1 LSEGGTA
8 SVSAGSDQPRVYR
21 QHRFTLPAGAADIL
35 LIRHG
40 ESMPGQLG
48 VPFPTWQGHADPP
61 LAPQGEV
68 QALALARR
76 LVAAEIDAV
85 YVTPLQRTQQT
96 IAPLAAERG
105 LTPAVEADLIEVH
118 LGDWEGVT
126 FRQKTEEHDPVA
138 VRVFVEQ
145 RWDVIP
151 GAEPTADFER
161 RVRRGLLRIAAAHPD
176 QHVAVVVHGG
186 VIGQLLALATG
197 SQRFAFVGADNASIS
212 QLVVQPDRWTLRRF
226 NDTTH
231 LDPALTL
238 SAAPPQ

>member
-1 LSEGGTA
+1 MTA
-8 SVSAGSDQPRVYR
+8 EPAETPQGERVYR
-21 QHRFTLPAGAADIL
+21 QHRFTLPPGAADIL

-40 ESMPGQLG
+40 ESMPGRVG
-48 VPFPTWQGHADPP
+48 EAVPTWQGHSDPA
-61 LAPQGEV
+61 LAPEGEH
-68 QALALARR
+68 QAQQLAER
-76 LVAAEIDAV
+76 LIAAEIDAI

-96 IAPLAAERG
+96 IAPLAATLG
-105 LTPAVEADLIEVH
+105 LTPVVEPGLVEVH
-118 LGDWEGVT
+118 LGEWEGMI
-126 FRQKTEEHDPVA
+126 FRQRTEERHPLA
-138 VRVFVEQ
+138 LQAFAEQ

-151 GAEPTADFER
+151 GAEPTGRFEQ
-161 RVRRGLLRIAAAHPD
+161 RVHRALAGIARSHPD
-176 QHVAVVVHGG
+176 QRVAVVAHGG

-212 QLVVQPDRWTLRRF
+212 QVVVDGERWMLRRF